1 MNKKFTC
8 TIIGSLGRNR
18 AVADGQTIKT
28 KILYE
33 EILAERL
40 YDEVNIVDMSDRKGR
55 GFSIFLQII
64 YAFFWSDHIIFS
76 VSSNGMRV
84 LYPMLY
90 YMNHIF
96 KKAII
101 QVTIGGGL
109 PKRTQKNPKWIKYMN
124 SFGKNFVETEKMRV
138 ALEEQGLNNV
148 DVIPNFKKFS
158 LNADEIKQKRKK
170 VFNEQRKKICTFSR
184 VCETKGIE
192 DAVEA
197 VKLINSRL
205 GFDGYQLTIY
215 GKIDDEYKS
224 RFEEI
229 KREFP
234 SCVVYGGVVP
244 YDLCVSTI
252 SDYYIML
259 FPTYH
264 PGEGFPATIIDAFYA
279 GVPVLASSWNYNGDI
294 LSDGKTGRLF
304 PARDINAIVDLLAEY
319 YYKPDE
325 IYKMSLACMNEVAK
339 YQPDVAL
346 KPLADFVHDR
356 IAKKI
361 YGLVCANHD
370 VADHY
375 YEIINMAANRCG
387 YKFETIENLACA
399 SDSAKNDYFLAGTVV
414 DAVRLYLRGRKNIII
429 WVQGILPEESFMRN
443 NKIMNKI
450 VLELLERFALRKAK
464 MVLFVSNEM
473 KSHYEAKYAI
483 DFSGRHYIMPCYTR
497 LDEVLYTAQKYKVPS
512 FTYVGSLTVWQKF
525 DDVLE
530 IYAEIKKNLKNAE
543 LFIFTREVE
552 LANQKVQAMGIEGC
566 HINSVSQEELDRH
579 LANIKYGFVIRDVCA
594 VNRVATPTK
603 ISTYINCGVIPIYSD
618 AVGFINEILQMTQF
632 KICID
637 GKRAATNIIQFE
649 DKTVDYEQIRK
660 EYQAILIKYYS
671 DKKHEEKLAAALTK
685 VIG

>member
-205 GFDGYQLTIY
+205 GFDGYQLTI
-215 GKIDDEYKS
+215 
-224 RFEEI
+224 
-229 KREFP
+229 
-234 SCVVYGGVVP
+234 CV
-244 YDLCVSTI
+244 C
-252 SDYYIML
+252 
-259 FPTYH
+259 
-264 PGEGFPATIIDAFYA
+264 
-279 GVPVLASSWNYNGDI
+279 
-294 LSDGKTGRLF
+294 
-304 PARDINAIVDLLAEY
+304 
-319 YYKPDE
+319 
-325 IYKMSLACMNEVAK
+325 
-339 YQPDVAL
+339 
-346 KPLADFVHDR
+346 
-356 IAKKI
+356 
-361 YGLVCANHD
+361 
-370 VADHY
+370 
-375 YEIINMAANRCG
+375 
-387 YKFETIENLACA
+387 
-399 SDSAKNDYFLAGTVV
+399 
-414 DAVRLYLRGRKNIII
+414 
-429 WVQGILPEESFMRN
+429 
-443 NKIMNKI
+443 
-450 VLELLERFALRKAK
+450 
-464 MVLFVSNEM
+464 
-473 KSHYEAKYAI
+473 
-483 DFSGRHYIMPCYTR
+483 
-497 LDEVLYTAQKYKVPS
+497 
-512 FTYVGSLTVWQKF
+512 
-525 DDVLE
+525 
-530 IYAEIKKNLKNAE
+530 
-543 LFIFTREVE
+543 
-552 LANQKVQAMGIEGC
+552 
-566 HINSVSQEELDRH
+566 
-579 LANIKYGFVIRDVCA
+579 
-594 VNRVATPTK
+594 
-603 ISTYINCGVIPIYSD
+603 
-618 AVGFINEILQMTQF
+618 GFISKEKTE
-632 KICID
+632 K
-637 GKRAATNIIQFE
+637 TN
-649 DKTVDYEQIRK
+649 RR
-660 EYQAILIKYYS
+660 
-671 DKKHEEKLAAALTK
+671 
-685 VIG
+685 